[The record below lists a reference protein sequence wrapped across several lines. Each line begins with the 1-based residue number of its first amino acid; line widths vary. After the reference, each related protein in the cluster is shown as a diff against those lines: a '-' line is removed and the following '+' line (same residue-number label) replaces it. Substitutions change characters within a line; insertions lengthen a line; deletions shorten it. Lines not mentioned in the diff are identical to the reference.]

1 MMTKVNCNEVVT
13 NNGGILSLVNYEV
26 SNIKGKEAIKY
37 YSETVQV
44 AYKKLT
50 ELREQL
56 SEIRVLEITATA
68 KEKLVKELFAKNSD
82 NDHLAS
88 FMFNLYCNSKEW
100 TVPVLVKKE
109 LRLVIRE
116 NEEQDGFINSCVFT
130 EAYIDMNGDVKTVLD
145 RKPLFIEYPTK
156 QEVRILESHLEGI
169 KDKNKFLI
177 SEMLINFNILK
188 KESNGDYS
196 QMFNNIE
203 SNTKEHLLK
212 MDNYAQ
218 LLVRGVL

>member
-1 MMTKVNCNEVVT
+1 MMVKMNCNEVLL
-13 NNGGILSLVNYEV
+13 NNNGILSLTNYEI
-26 SNIKGKEAIKY
+26 SNIKGKEAIRY
-37 YSETVQV
+37 YSETVQL

-116 NEEQDGFINSCVFT
+116 NDEKNGFVNSCVFT
-130 EAYIDMNGDVKTVLD
+130 ESYVDMNGDVKTILD
-145 RKPLFIEYPTK
+145 RKPLFVEYPTQK
-156 QEVRILESHLEGI
+156 EIRILETHLEGI

-177 SEMLINFNILK
+177 SDMLINFNILK

-196 QMFNNIE
+196 QMFNKIE
-203 SNTKEHLLK
+203 NNTKEHLLK